1 MKRAVFAGSFDPFT
15 IGHMDV
21 LRRAAALFDEVHVGV
36 LVNPEKHPLFSPEER
51 CAMIR
56 SAVRKAGIDNAP
68 VSVFSGLL
76 VDFARLAGAAYN
88 VRGLR
93 NGVDFDYEY
102 SMEYF
107 NRRLSPELETVYLAS
122 DPAHVHISSSAVRML
137 MASGADISGLVP
149 DQICKII
156 AERVRSDEQ

>member
-1 MKRAVFAGSFDPFT
+1 MKKAVFAGSFDPFT

-122 DPAHVHISSSAVRML
+122 APAHVHISSSAVRML

>member
-1 MKRAVFAGSFDPFT
+1 MKKAVFAGSFDPFT
-15 IGHMDV
+15 IGHLDV

-36 LVNPEKHPLFSPEER
+36 LVNPEKRPVFTPEER
-51 CAMIR
+51 RAMIEA
-56 SAVRKAGIDNAP
+56 AVHGAGIMNAR
-68 VSVFSGLL
+68 VSVSSGLL
-76 VDFARLAGAAYN
+76 VEFARSVGARYN

-93 NGVDFDYEY
+93 NGTDFDYEY

-137 MASGADISGLVP
+137 MASGAGIDGLVP

-156 AERVRSDEQ
+156 AERVKSDEQ